1 MVQYPHIHA
10 LTDGAIITIY
20 SSLTLDRGKKRRKK
34 KRRSTSETS
43 LNKDDCRQS
52 SSSGMQK
59 YLYKYSQTHTKTFVN
74 DSVVIVLK
82 FIDYHLCA
90 ATSLVF
96 LSQIEE
102 NFEI

>member
-1 MVQYPHIHA
+1 MIADNLVA
-10 LTDGAIITIY
+10 LVCKNIY
-20 SSLTLDRGKKRRKK
+20 INLS
-34 KRRSTSETS
+34 
-43 LNKDDCRQS
+43 
-52 SSSGMQK
+52 
-59 YLYKYSQTHTKTFVN
+59 KYSQTHTKTFVN

-82 FIDYHLCA
+82 FKDYHLCA